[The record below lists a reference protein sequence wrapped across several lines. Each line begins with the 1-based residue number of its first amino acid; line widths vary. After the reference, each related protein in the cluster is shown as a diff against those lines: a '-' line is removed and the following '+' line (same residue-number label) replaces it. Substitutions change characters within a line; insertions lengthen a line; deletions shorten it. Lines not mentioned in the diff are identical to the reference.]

1 MYYMDTKCSNITM
14 TIQCCVHACVFSTLQ
29 EWMRA
34 IQEEM
39 IKAHKLSDRQ
49 M

>member
-1 MYYMDTKCSNITM
+1 MYRMDCKITV
-14 TIQCCVHACVFSTLQ
+14 TLRGCVHACAFSTLQ